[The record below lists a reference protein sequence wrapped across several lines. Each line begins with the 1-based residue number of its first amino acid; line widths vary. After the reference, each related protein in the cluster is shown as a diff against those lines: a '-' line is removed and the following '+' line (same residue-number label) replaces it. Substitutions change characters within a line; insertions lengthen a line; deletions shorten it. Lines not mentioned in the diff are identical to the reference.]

1 MNDLKKYF
9 GPSTLVA
16 AAFIG
21 PGTLTT
27 CTIVGVQTGYQLLW
41 AMLFSILATIV
52 LQEMAARLGYATQSG
67 LGEALN
73 KEFPKGIARYLV
85 FFLVIGAILIGN
97 AAYEA
102 GNISGGVLGLDLIAG
117 EMKLWPILIGI
128 FCFLILFFGRYKWV
142 EKILIG
148 LVIIMS
154 LCFLITAILVKPD
167 LKEVFKGFVPSMP
180 SGDAFLLIMA
190 LIGTTVVPYNLFLHA
205 STISKKYSVDSSL
218 KDLRIENAVSI
229 ILGGIISILIII
241 TAASSANE
249 LTEIDSAKDLAVQ
262 LEPLFGKSAKWFMG
276 IGLMAAGISSALTA
290 PLAAAYAAKGL
301 FGWKDGEKNLKFR
314 SVWMVIL
321 LIGIYVSISN
331 LERVLV
337 IKFAQITNAI
347 LLPFVAIYL
356 LYISNSK
363 KILAKFTNS
372 LFTNILGVIVILF
385 TLILSIRTLNNV
397 FHFL

>member
-1 MNDLKKYF
+1 MIDLKKYF

-117 EMKLWPILIGI
+117 EMKLWPLLIGI
-128 FCFLILFFGRYKWV
+128 FCFLVLFFGRYQWV

-154 LCFLITAILVKPD
+154 ICFLITAILVKPD
-167 LKEVFKGFVPSMP
+167 LKEVFKGFIPGIP

-205 STISKKYSVDSSL
+205 STISKKWSADSSL

-229 ILGGIISILIII
+229 ILGGVISLLIII

-321 LIGIYVSISN
+321 LIGIFVSMTN

-363 KILAKFTNS
+363 KILAKYTNS